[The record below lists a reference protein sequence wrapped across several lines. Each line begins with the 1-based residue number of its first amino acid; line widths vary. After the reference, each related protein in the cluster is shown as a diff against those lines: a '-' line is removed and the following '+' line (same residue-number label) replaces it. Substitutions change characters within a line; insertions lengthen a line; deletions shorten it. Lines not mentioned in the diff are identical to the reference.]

1 MEQEKRL
8 EAFEAMLW
16 DVRRQYEDRVR
27 RMQALREQ
35 GRERSA
41 TYRQLMGQK
50 LQLSQMLSLYRLY
63 GLLEP

>member
-8 EAFEAMLW
+8 EAFEAMLS
-16 DVRRQYEDRVR
+16 DVRGQHEDTVR
-27 RMQALREQ
+27 RMQALRAQ
-35 GRERSA
+35 GCERSA